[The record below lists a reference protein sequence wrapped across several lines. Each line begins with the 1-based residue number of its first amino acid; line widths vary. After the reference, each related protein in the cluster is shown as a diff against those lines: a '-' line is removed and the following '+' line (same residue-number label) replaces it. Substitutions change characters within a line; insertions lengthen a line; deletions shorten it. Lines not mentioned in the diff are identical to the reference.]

1 MNTQYII
8 SISQRVREQAKML
21 PLTSFICLPLLSL
34 SSHLYR
40 EGTGASLANHAM
52 HVTYNEERACYE
64 GLPEEW
70 AHINQ
75 QFGIPLAQVGQLP

>member
-1 MNTQYII
+1 
-8 SISQRVREQAKML
+8 
-21 PLTSFICLPLLSL
+21 
-34 SSHLYR
+34 
-40 EGTGASLANHAM
+40 M

-75 QFGIPLAQVGQLP
+75 QFGIPLAQVDSLFTDRDGHLRSFFFLESRTIVVLIVRA